1 MLMLQPLTRP
11 RRRAAM
17 CLGVWCMAMGIGTA
31 TTRAQ
36 DAPRANRFNDPF
48 VQVTDGLAGCP
59 IPPGPLITEAEM
71 RAEAHY
77 RIERGTSCYQ
87 AGRCR
92 LPNAYLYDAEIM
104 PRVQK
109 AIRVDGR
116 FTGTSVWA
124 EGQRRWVWLKGC
136 VRSAEQSSAMEQLV
150 RQIDDVETVINQL
163 VVLP

>member
-1 MLMLQPLTRP
+1 
-11 RRRAAM
+11 
-17 CLGVWCMAMGIGTA
+17 
-31 TTRAQ
+31 
-36 DAPRANRFNDPF
+36 
-48 VQVTDGLAGCP
+48 
-59 IPPGPLITEAEM
+59 
-71 RAEAHY
+71 
-77 RIERGTSCYQ
+77 
-87 AGRCR
+87 
-92 LPNAYLYDAEIM
+92 M